1 MNFAHKLNPKYPL
14 SIFLFCLG
22 LFSDRLTFASQL
34 KSNVAEHIAS
44 STVLIQAEGLD
55 PGSGVLLKK
64 DNDRYYVLTAAHV
77 LGRLIC
83 TDPDNVEEDQIEIM
97 TSDGVW
103 HQLAPNSVKCPPIV
117 LANHEL
123 CTSSFAA
130 SSPWPID
137 LAILSFDSKNNYM
150 IAKKHGSI
158 KRNGVHVYA
167 AGYPQDQ
174 QADPPQIVIYKSEG
188 PANNPPKYPNDTC
201 KGYGIRYVMPTRVG
215 MSGGGIWSV
224 KGKLIGIHG
233 WREQTRSDKI
243 FAKGSTSAGIPLSY
257 WKREK
262 NPYDMKFSRLLSDT
276 LNPKQSK
283 RTDVKGLISRA
294 RALVNLS
301 LTQNRETFLVQ
312 VDGIVDL
319 LVKAEEADSRQPYI
333 PAAIAQIYIRQYEE
347 TGSKDRDLLR
357 LAFDK
362 INQSIKLSERF
373 DRGYDGKVNLIRAYI
388 FAEFGKYNKAIV
400 DVDRRLKVVPNDVAA
415 LKDKA
420 RYSAKANDLN
430 TAYNALVSAQNIQP
444 DDFSIPLD
452 IVQLFV
458 MTENIS
464 YQPRACK
471 LLSETQSDIKGKLR
485 LSRGALQRDLKD
497 LLKRAN
503 QLFEWAGC

>member
-1 MNFAHKLNPKYPL
+1 M
-14 SIFLFCLG
+14 
-22 LFSDRLTFASQL
+22 
-34 KSNVAEHIAS
+34 
-44 STVLIQAEGLD
+44 
-55 PGSGVLLKK
+55 
-64 DNDRYYVLTAAHV
+64 
-77 LGRLIC
+77 
-83 TDPDNVEEDQIEIM
+83 
-97 TSDGVW
+97 
-103 HQLAPNSVKCPPIV
+103 
-117 LANHEL
+117 
-123 CTSSFAA
+123 
-130 SSPWPID
+130 
-137 LAILSFDSKNNYM
+137 
-150 IAKKHGSI
+150 
-158 KRNGVHVYA
+158 HVYA

-224 KGKLIGIHG
+224 KGKLVVSMDGG
-233 WREQTRSDKI
+233 NRLAVTRFLPKEVLVQAS
-243 FAKGSTSAGIPLSY
+243 LSY

-357 LAFDK
+357 RAFDK

-420 RYSAKANDLN
+420 RYSAKANDL
-430 TAYNALVSAQNIQP
+430 
-444 DDFSIPLD
+444 
-452 IVQLFV
+452 
-458 MTENIS
+458 
-464 YQPRACK
+464 K
-471 LLSETQSDIKGKLR
+471 LLTMHWFLPRIYSLMTS
-485 LSRGALQRDLKD
+485 AY
-497 LLKRAN
+497 LLI
-503 QLFEWAGC
+503 LFNSS